1 MKLTSTAIER
11 PIGTGLLCAAILLIG
26 ATSVQRLAIDLLPAV
41 DFPRISVTTTYD
53 GVGPEEIE
61 TLITRPIEQA
71 VSTID
76 GVIEI
81 DAVSA
86 EGLSRIQLQ
95 FDWGTDL
102 DAAVNDVRAYLDRL
116 ANQLPEDAD
125 RPVVYKFDLASVP
138 VATIGLGG
146 GGDPRRLR
154 YLAEETLTRRLE
166 RVPGVAS
173 VDVRGGRVREI
184 RVELDAA
191 RLVALSVSATEVVD
205 ALRRDNRNVSA
216 GDMRDTGREVLVRA
230 VGEWQAP
237 EQIAGT
243 LVAIRDGRPVYVRDV
258 GAVLDTFRDSDSEL
272 WVNGAPGITLRVA
285 KQSGAN
291 TVEIV
296 SSLRAEIERINR
308 DYDGRVKLWLL
319 SESGSFI
326 ESAVSNVQSSALVGA
341 GLAVLVLLFFLR
353 DVRATLL
360 IAVSI
365 PFSVVATFALMY
377 FADYT
382 LNVISFGGLAL
393 GVGMLVDNSIVI
405 LENIHRKREEG
416 LTGKRAAFEGAREV
430 GPAVIAGT
438 LTTVAV
444 FAPVLFLGGFA
455 GIFFGEM
462 AGVVS
467 FSLGCSLLVALTL
480 VPTLAARVLRRTWR
494 GGGLERNPRAME
506 RGMTGIEHGI
516 AGIEHGYRRLLARA
530 LRAPWFVIAC
540 ATLVFVASLRLMPLV
555 GLELMPETDEGKF
568 DVDLELP
575 VGTPV
580 ERTALVMQEVEAR
593 VRGILRPGELA
604 HIVTSAGPEDWGR
617 PGGGH
622 EGEVEVTL
630 TPVSERE
637 RHIDEIMAAVRAAV
651 GDVPDASIRIQP
663 RSSNLLMR
671 LMRGSSGE
679 RLVVEVRGH
688 DLEAAA
694 ALGLTVESAMR
705 TVAGIGEVRVDREEG
720 LEERTVRVDAI
731 RAADLGVSQ
740 GVVAD
745 ALETYVLGRVATRM
759 REGGDEFDVRVQL
772 REEDRRALEQLDML
786 PIVTAAGHAVPLSS
800 VAEIGG
806 RQGPQSIA
814 RVDQE
819 RVLRVRGDLGERAL
833 GDVVADLEAALGR
846 IEVPDGFTLVVGGEH
861 EQQQE
866 TFGGLAVG
874 IALAILLVYAV
885 MGAQFESLRDPLV
898 VMAALPF
905 GFVGVVAT
913 LALTDTT
920 LNMNSFLGAIVLVGI
935 VVNNAIVLVDYIN
948 MLRREQGF
956 ALEEAVL
963 EAGRRRLRPILM
975 TTLTTVLAMLPLAF
989 DFGEGSEI
997 QAPLARVVVGGLT
1010 VSTVVTLIVVPIL
1023 YYLME
1028 SGRGRSSGRASAPG
1042 SGQTRAG
1049 DAA

>member
-11 PIGTGLLCAAILLIG
+11 PIGTGLICAAILLIG
-26 ATSVQRLAIDLLPAV
+26 ATSVQRLAVDLLPAI
-41 DFPRISVTTTYD
+41 DFPRISVVTNYE

-71 VSTID
+71 VATID
-76 GVIEI
+76 GVVEI

-86 EGLSRIQLQ
+86 EGISRIQLQ

-116 ANQLPEDAD
+116 ANRLPEGAD

-138 VATIGLGG
+138 VATIGMGG

-154 YLAEETLTRRLE
+154 YLAEETLSRRLE
-166 RVPGVAS
+166 RVSGVAS
-173 VDVRGGRVREI
+173 VSVRGGRVREI

-191 RLVALSVSATEVVD
+191 RLVALGVSASEVVE

-216 GDMRDTGREVLVRA
+216 GDMRETGREVLVRA

-237 EQIAGT
+237 EQISHT
-243 LVAIRDGRPVYVRDV
+243 LVAIRDGRPVYVRDI
-258 GAVLDTFRDSDSEL
+258 GAVLDTFHDSDSEL
-272 WVNGAPGITLRVA
+272 WVNGEPGITLQVA

-291 TVEIV
+291 TIEIV
-296 SSLRAEIERINR
+296 SDLRAQIERINH
-308 DYDGRVKLWLL
+308 DYDGRVRLWLL
-319 SESGSFI
+319 SESGTFI
-326 ESAVSNVQSSALVGA
+326 QRAITNVQSSALVGA

-353 DVRATLL
+353 DLRATLL
-360 IAVSI
+360 IAVAI
-365 PFSVVATFALMY
+365 PFSVVASFALMY

-393 GVGMLVDNSIVI
+393 GIGMLVDNAIVI

-416 LTGKRAAFEGAREV
+416 LDGKRAAYEGAREV
-430 GPAVIAGT
+430 GPAVVAGT
-438 LTTVAV
+438 LTTIAV

-455 GIFFGEM
+455 GVFFGEM

-467 FSLGCSLLVALTL
+467 FALGCSLLVALTL
-480 VPTLAARVLRRTWR
+480 VPTLAARVLRRKWA
-494 GGGLERNPRAME
+494 GQGLDRRLPGIE
-506 RGMTGIEHGI
+506 RGM
-516 AGIEHGYRRLLARA
+516 AGIERGMAGLEQGYQRLLGRV
-530 LRAPWFVIAC
+530 LRGPWFVIAC
-540 ATLVFVASLRLMPLV
+540 AVLALVASLRLMPLV

-580 ERTALVMQEVEAR
+580 ERTAVVMLDMEAR
-593 VRGILRPGELA
+593 VRAALRADELA
-604 HIVTSAGPEDWGR
+604 HIVTSAGPENWWR

-630 TPVSERE
+630 APVSRRE
-637 RHIDEIMAAVRAAV
+637 RHINEIMAAVRAAV

-663 RSSNLLMR
+663 RSSNMLMR

-694 ALGLTVESAMR
+694 ELGAQVERAMR
-705 TVAGIGEVRVDREEG
+705 SVAGIAEVRVDREEG
-720 LEERTVRVDAI
+720 LAERTVRVDGV
-731 RAADLGVSQ
+731 RAADLGLSL
-740 GVVAD
+740 GVVAET
-745 ALETYVLGRVATRM
+745 LETYVLGRVATRM
-759 REGGDEFDVRVQL
+759 RQGGDEFDVRVQL

-806 RQGPQSIA
+806 RLGPTSIA

-819 RVLRVRGDLGERAL
+819 RMLRVRGDLGERAL
-833 GDVVADLEAALGR
+833 GDVVADLQAAIDR
-846 IEVPDGFTLVVGGEH
+846 IQVPEGFSLAIGGEH

-874 IALAILLVYAV
+874 IVLAILLVYAV
-885 MGAQFESLRDPLV
+885 MGVQFESLRDPLV
-898 VMAALPF
+898 VMGALPF
-905 GFVGVVAT
+905 GFVGVVST
-913 LALTDTT
+913 LVLTSTT

-935 VVNNAIVLVDYIN
+935 VVNNAILLVDYIN
-948 MLRREQGF
+948 ILRREHGLP
-956 ALEEAVL
+956 LEEAVIG
-963 EAGRRRLRPILM
+963 AGRRRLRPILM
-975 TTLTTVLAMLPLAF
+975 TTLTTALAMLPLAL

-997 QAPLARVVVGGLT
+997 QAPLARVVVGGLL
-1010 VSTVVTLIVVPIL
+1010 VSTLVTLIVVPSL

-1028 SGRGRSSGRASAPG
+1028 RGRGRSSGRAP
-1042 SGQTRAG
+1042 AG
-1049 DAA
+1049 A